1 MRFMLN
7 YVHADFDKANSSS
20 SGILG
25 APIGAT
31 MDAIALRT
39 QVAW

>member
-7 YVHADFDKANSSS
+7 YVHADYDKVNSG
-20 SGILG
+20 SGVLG
-25 APIGAT
+25 SQIGAT